1 MPPTP
6 DLVLV
11 DASSYV
17 YRAFHALPPL
27 SNSRGEPT
35 GALLG
40 VLNMLQKFMKD
51 FHPQHIAVVFDAPG
65 RTFRDDLFTEYKA
78 QRPAMPDDLR
88 SQVGPLLQIIEAQGL
103 PLLRVPGVEAD
114 DVIGTLACRAAR
126 AGQRVLISTGDKD
139 MAQLVDGSITLINT
153 MSNTLL
159 DRDAVKSKFDVYPE
173 QIVDYLALIGD
184 SIDNIPGIDKVG
196 PKTAAKLLQQ
206 FGSLDN
212 LIAHVAEVP
221 GKVGENLRAGLETLE
236 LSRRLATIHTDLE
249 LPLSLE
255 ELRPGTPD
263 TQRLR
268 ELYTR
273 FELRALLR
281 ALEGSEAGQPA
292 AAATASPPAHA
303 TPAAPVAA
311 LPAPQ
316 GPAGLLAIERRYET
330 IARWEDF
337 ERWLEVLRKTD
348 LFAFDIE
355 TTSLDYMRA
364 EIVGVSFAVEPGV
377 AAYVPLGH
385 VYPGAPEQLGRARV
399 LAALKPLLEDA
410 ARGKIGHNLKYDAH
424 VLLNA
429 GITLAGMRFDTMLES
444 YVWNSVATNHD
455 LDADARRYLG
465 LTRISFEDVAGRG
478 AKQLTFDQVP
488 VEKAAEYAAE
498 DSDLTLRL
506 HQALWPQLE
515 SLPAL
520 AHLYEE
526 CERPLLPVLL
536 AMEHHGVLVDRERL
550 RAQSREFARQLQELV
565 IAAHREAGHEFNID
579 SPRQLQQILFERLQL
594 PVRRKTP
601 TGQPSTAEDVLEE
614 LAASYPL
621 PRIVLEYRALAKLK
635 STYTDK
641 LPEQVNERTGRIH
654 TSYGQAV
661 AATGRLS
668 SVDPNLQNIP
678 IRRAEGRR
686 IRQAFVAPPGCV
698 LLAADY
704 SQIELRIMAHL
715 SGDESL
721 RAAFAHDRDVHQATA
736 AEVFGVSLDA
746 VTSDQRRTAKV
757 INFGLI
763 YGMSPFGL
771 ARNLGIERSAAQQYV
786 ERYFQRYPG
795 TKRFMDDTRV
805 KARELGYVETVF
817 GRRLY
822 LPDIRSGNPQLRQYA
837 ERSAINAPM
846 QGTAADIIKRAMI
859 EVHAWCSRADSPA
872 RLVMQ
877 VHDELVLEVRAEAV
891 DEVTRVV
898 RDRMVSAATLSVP
911 LKVDTGTGAN
921 WDEAH

>member
-1 MPPTP
+1 MPPSP
-6 DLVLV
+6 DLVLF

-35 GALLG
+35 GAVLG
-40 VLNMLQKFMKD
+40 VLNMLQKFLKD
-51 FHPQHIAVVFDAPG
+51 FRPEHIAVVFDAPG
-65 RTFRDDLFTEYKA
+65 RTFRDELFTEYKA
-78 QRPAMPDDLR
+78 QRPTMPDELR
-88 SQVGPLLQIIEAQGL
+88 AQVGPLLEIIAAQGL
-103 PLLRVPGVEAD
+103 PLLRIAGVEAD
-114 DVIGTLACRAAR
+114 DVIGTLACRAAA

-153 MSNTLL
+153 MTNTTL
-159 DRDAVKSKFDVYPE
+159 DRAGVKQKFDVYPE
-173 QIVDYLALIGD
+173 QIIDYLALIGD
-184 SIDNIPGIDKVG
+184 SSDNIPGIDKIG
-196 PKTAAKLLQQ
+196 PKTGAKLLAQY
-206 FGSLDN
+206 GSLDN
-212 LIAHVAEVP
+212 LIAHLDEVA
-221 GKVGENLRAGLETLE
+221 GKVGENLRLGRATLE
-236 LSRRLATIHTDLE
+236 LSRRLATIRTDLE
-249 LPLSLE
+249 LPLSIA
-255 ELRPGTPD
+255 ELRPRAPD
-263 TQRLR
+263 TAKLR

-273 FELRALLR
+273 LELRALLR
-281 ALEGSEAGQPA
+281 QLDGSEAGAAEAAVAPA
-292 AAATASPPAHA
+292 AGPA
-303 TPAAPVAA
+303 PAAPAEA
-311 LPAPQ
+311 PAPA
-316 GPAGLLAIERRYET
+316 PAIERRYET
-330 IARWEDF
+330 VTRREDL
-337 ERWLEVLRKTD
+337 ERWLRALTD
-348 LFAFDIE
+348 AEMFAFDVQ
-355 TTSLDYMRA
+355 TTSIDYMHA
-364 EIVGVSFAVEPGV
+364 GIVGVSFAIEPGS

-385 VYPGAPEQLGRARV
+385 VYPGAPGQLDRAEV
-399 LAALKPLLEDA
+399 LASLKPLLESA
-410 ARGKIGHNLKYDAH
+410 AHAKVGHNLKYDAH

-444 YVWNSVATNHD
+444 YVWNSVATNHE

-465 LTRISFEDVAGRG
+465 LTPIALADVAGRG
-478 AKQLTFDQVP
+478 AKQLSFDQVP
-488 VEKAAEYAAE
+488 VERAAEYAAGE
-498 DSDLTLRL
+498 ADVTLRL
-506 HQALWPQLE
+506 HQALWPQLG
-515 SLPAL
+515 SITAL
-520 AHLYEE
+520 AELYRE
-526 CERPLLPVLL
+526 CEQPLIAVLL
-536 AMEHHGVLVDRERL
+536 AMEHHGVLIDRERL

-565 IAAHREAGHEFNID
+565 LAAHREAGHEFNIE

-641 LPEQVNERTGRIH
+641 LPEQVSERTGRIH
-654 TSYGQAV
+654 TNYAQAV

-678 IRRAEGRR
+678 IRRPEGRR
-686 IRQAFVAPPGCV
+686 IRQAFIAPPGCV

-715 SGDESL
+715 SGDASL
-721 RAAFAHDRDVHQATA
+721 KAAFAEDRDVHQATA
-736 AEVFGVSLDA
+736 AEVFGVELAA
-746 VTSDQRRTAKV
+746 VTGEQRRTAKV

-771 ARNLGIERSAAQQYV
+771 ARNLGIERSAAQSYV

-795 TKRFMDDTRV
+795 VKRFMDDTRI

-822 LPDIRSGNPQLRQYA
+822 LPDIRSGNAQMRQYA

-859 EVHAWCSRADSPA
+859 AVHAWCRRADSPA
-872 RLVMQ
+872 QLVMQ
-877 VHDELVLEVRAEAV
+877 VHDELVLEVRSEAV
-891 DEVTRVV
+891 AEVTGAV
-898 RDRMVSAATLSVP
+898 RAAMVGAASLSVP
-911 LKVDTGTGAN
+911 LRVEVGTGAN